1 MDRLKAMQTFVRI
14 VEASSFS
21 KAAETLSLPRAS
33 VTATMQNLEAY
44 LGTRL
49 LHRTT
54 RRIALTVDGEAYF
67 DECLRILGAIDEAEN
82 AFRGQAAQSPSGK
95 LRLDLPGALGRNVV
109 LPRIGQFIAL
119 YPKIELVLSTG
130 DRLIDLTREG
140 VDCALR
146 VGALQDSSLVGRQL
160 GLMQFVTCA
169 APSYLDAHGSPGS
182 IEDLDRHST
191 VVHLSGRTG
200 RALDLD
206 FVVDGRVVT
215 VRMKGPVA
223 VDDADAYVTCGLQGL
238 GLIQAAR
245 YQLAAHLASGAL
257 VEVLPQWRPA
267 AMPVSL
273 LYPHGRSSAPKVRA
287 FITWLADLFGQHPD
301 FRDAAGA

>member
-82 AFRGQAAQSPSGK
+82 AFRGQAAEGPSGK

-169 APSYLDAHGSPGS
+169 APSYLDVHGSPRS

-200 RALDLD
+200 RALDFD

-301 FRDAAGA
+301 FGDAAGA